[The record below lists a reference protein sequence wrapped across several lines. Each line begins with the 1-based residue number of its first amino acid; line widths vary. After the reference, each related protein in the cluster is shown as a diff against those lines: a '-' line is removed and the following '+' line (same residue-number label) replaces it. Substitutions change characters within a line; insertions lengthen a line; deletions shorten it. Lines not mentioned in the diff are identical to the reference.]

1 MFPTVNEAYNHL
13 GVPENA
19 NKKKRKKKKKRNPD
33 YTIPRLKLKLI
44 NISEKVNEEV
54 LKAAT
59 KKQKGKSNKTLA
71 KYNEEDPGKIPNKI
85 L

>member
-13 GVPENA
+13 EAPGCK

-33 YTIPRLKLKLI
+33 FTIPRLKLKLI

-54 LKAAT
+54 LKAMN
-59 KKQKGKSNKTLA
+59 KKQKGKSKT
-71 KYNEEDPGKIPNKI
+71 KMVEEEKGKF
-85 L
+85 